1 MKLCVLVPITGF
13 ALALSACAT
22 KPAYCVDEP
31 VPVHISPAHPTAP
44 GVRLV
49 SIAKS
54 GRVTLRDESG
64 ELVSA
69 RPGEEFLLRDGLS
82 AGYRLKSV
90 DRVSGDVTLE
100 AHQYVMH
107 SQR

>member
-1 MKLCVLVPITGF
+1 MRYVLVSIAI
-13 ALALSACAT
+13 ALGLSACAT
-22 KPAYCVDEP
+22 KPAYCVAEP
-31 VPVHISPAHPTAP
+31 IPFHVSLAHRNAP

-54 GRVTLRDESG
+54 GRVTLRHESG

-82 AGYRLKSV
+82 AGYTLKSV
-90 DRVSGDVTLE
+90 DSKSGDVTLE
-100 AHQYVMH
+100 AYRYVMY
-107 SQR
+107 SPR